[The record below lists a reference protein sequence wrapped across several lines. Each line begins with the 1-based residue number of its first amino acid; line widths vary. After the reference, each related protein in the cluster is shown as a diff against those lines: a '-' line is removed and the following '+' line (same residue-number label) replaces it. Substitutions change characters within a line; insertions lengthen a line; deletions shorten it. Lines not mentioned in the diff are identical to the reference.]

1 MAGECLGNIYS
12 DKFKNGNSAHQVGVS
27 GTLLEDNNLNYNLQQ
42 TYTDNDV
49 GYGAY
54 LSSRYRTSVGEFSAN
69 YSYQKDS
76 KQWGYGAQGS
86 VVAHSQGI
94 TLGQSIQDA
103 FAIVHITDG
112 DNVKIQNS
120 RGFTPIIGAM
130 PLCQL

>member
-1 MAGECLGNIYS
+1 MVPISLPGI
-12 DKFKNGNSAHQVGVS
+12 
-27 GTLLEDNNLNYNLQQ
+27 
-42 TYTDNDV
+42 
-49 GYGAY
+49 
-54 LSSRYRTSVGEFSAN
+54 RTSVGEFSAN

-76 KQWGYGAQGS
+76 KQWGYGARGS

-120 RGFTPIIGAM
+120 GVYTDYWGNAIVPTLTNYRRNTITVNTRDVMILIFRMLLWMWFRQKGPS
-130 PLCQL
+130 